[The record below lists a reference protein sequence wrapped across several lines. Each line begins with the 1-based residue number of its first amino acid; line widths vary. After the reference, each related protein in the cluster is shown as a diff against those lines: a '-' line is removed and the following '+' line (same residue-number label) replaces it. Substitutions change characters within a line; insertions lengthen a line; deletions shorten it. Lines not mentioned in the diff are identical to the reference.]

1 MNKIHLIV
9 KKGDYMS
16 ILISVIVNII
26 VTTLMLKAYSN
37 HLVKILSKTE
47 DRIDRKLNF
56 YRLLGHSDI
65 NK

>member
-26 VTTLMLKAYSN
+26 VTTLILKAYSN

>member
-47 DRIDRKLNF
+47 DRIDRKLSF

>member
-37 HLVKILSKTE
+37 HLLKILSKTE

>member
-26 VTTLMLKAYSN
+26 VTTLILKAYSN

-47 DRIDRKLNF
+47 DRIDRKLDF

>member
-1 MNKIHLIV
+1 
-9 KKGDYMS
+9 MS

-26 VTTLMLKAYSN
+26 VTTLILKAYSN

-47 DRIDRKLNF
+47 DRIDRKLDF